1 MATFNK
7 SLCLLLVIYK
17 ITWSLGAYYI
27 STSQR
32 GTYEDKQCR
41 MAVPGISKK
50 GEARLDI
57 KDLMDMDETL
67 WIGYFKSEMAFEYIG
82 CVKESDIPTDQNLSK
97 ESINGSLHKCYKKC
111 QDLEVIGVTKE
122 KCYCFDSSPHS
133 WNKSLHHSSCNAFC
147 KNSDSVFCRGTYTDG
162 FYVSLYRTN
171 PTVIQQK
178 PTDNSKDNKKCLE
191 FIPSKRDFDWK
202 RCSDEKVVMYEN
214 TTSGALHAGYLQK
227 EKKGEYF
234 LRFTDGVSKKRV
246 LCENETTDT
255 TTSRDDQYIQTT
267 QPSPGTKTTDTTKSR
282 DDQQIQTTQPSPD
295 SQTTGTTKSRD
306 DQQIQTTQPSPDTNT
321 GTAAIVSMIVVLVI
335 IAIVIAVVL
344 LHRRCKSSLR
354 LDNRPKTETVAEYE
368 YNYPEFT
375 NKSTNAEA
383 NTPGDVLYN
392 YPDFTLQDASN
403 TGEIRIGLNTYDDS
417 NIDGTYNKTNTG
429 KKGYSSTYANE
440 DCECNDEQA
449 ERVYNQLENDDYNV
463 LGTRQKMVPDK
474 TYDQAIQVQKSGTS
488 ASDDITYDSSMSSG
502 VKLKKNVGGVTDN
515 VYNTGNEIYN
525 RIGEETE
532 TSGGKSDNLYGTKQM
547 EKCKYMKPASDTD
560 SQTYNS
566 TSEISETCGLTDNPY
581 SKLDTEH
588 KDK

>member
-7 SLCLLLVIYK
+7 YLCLLIVIFK
-17 ITWSLGAYYI
+17 ITGSLGSYYI
-27 STSQR
+27 SQSSVAPDENR
-32 GTYEDKQCR
+32 QCQ
-41 MAVPGISKK
+41 MAVPKIISGLKN
-50 GEARLDI
+50 GRARLDI
-57 KDLMDMDETL
+57 KEDIGLMDMDETL
-67 WIGYFKSEMAFEYIG
+67 WIGYFKSEMTFEYIG
-82 CVKESDIPTDQNLSK
+82 CVKESNISGYQNLST
-97 ESINGSLHKCYKKC
+97 ESINGSLSKCYKNC
-111 QDLEVIGVTKE
+111 QDSEVIGVTME

-133 WNKSLHHSSCNAFC
+133 RNKSLLSSSCNAVC
-147 KNSDSVFCRGTYTDG
+147 KNPDSAFCGG
-162 FYVSLYRTN
+162 PYVSLCRTN
-171 PTVIQQK
+171 TNGENGQRLGRGRKQRLDAAQSCFTKKSYPISYSNASKIRHGGPPAYTDDLRLDIIYTQDEDTTDDVCYGFLRKQQNGK
-178 PTDNSKDNKKCLE
+178 
-191 FIPSKRDFDWK
+191 
-202 RCSDEKVVMYEN
+202 
-214 TTSGALHAGYLQK
+214 
-227 EKKGEYF
+227 YF
-234 LRFTDGVSKKRV
+234 LRFTDDNSKKRV
-246 LCENETTDT
+246 LCENDTTD
-255 TTSRDDQYIQTT
+255 
-267 QPSPGTKTTDTTKSR
+267 
-282 DDQQIQTTQPSPD
+282 
-295 SQTTGTTKSRD
+295 TTKSRD

-321 GTAAIVSMIVVLVI
+321 GTAAIVSIIVVLVI

-344 LHRRCKSSLR
+344 VHRRCKSSLR

-392 YPDFTLQDASN
+392 YPDFTLQDKSN

-532 TSGGKSDNLYGTKQM
+532 KRGGKSDNLYGTKQM